1 MATTTDSFVLLKVW
15 QLSKRAACKQRLNYL
30 TEKLCIWITHKQT
43 FKDLNTTINTA
54 RRVILHEKIHWK
66 RRRLTGESRDIFRSC
81 TLSQFV
87 CLWSEVCAVKWHY
100 ESVSELSSAE
110 FILKSVCTCCCD
122 CYQASW
128 CQAASECV
136 KLNLKPDSASCWSGG
151 KQHFRFYLTNHTL
164 RPNVHTIC
172 PK

>member
-1 MATTTDSFVLLKVW
+1 MIWISDGDSFKDYKYKATTTDSFVLLKVW

-81 TLSQFV
+81 TLSLFV
-87 CLWSEVCAVKWHY
+87 YGLKCVL
-100 ESVSELSSAE
+100 LSSTMSLYLSCHLQNSYLNQSARVVV
-110 FILKSVCTCCCD
+110 IVIKRHV
-122 CYQASW
+122 
-128 CQAASECV
+128 V
-136 KLNLKPDSASCWSGG
+136 KQLLNVSNW
-151 KQHFRFYLTNHTL
+151 T
-164 RPNVHTIC
+164 
-172 PK
+172 